1 MTGAGTQQ
9 AGERR
14 VALVTGARRGIGR
27 AIACQLADAGFD
39 LVVNDIVDDATTAD
53 TLQELAARGSGVEFV
68 RSDLADLGSHAALV
82 DTAYRRFGRLDV
94 LVNNAGMQ
102 VRRRGDL
109 LDVTP
114 ERFDELL
121 GINLRGTF
129 FLTQEAAR
137 RMLADAPPACARAIV
152 LVTSSNAHLVS
163 AEKGEYCISKSA
175 LSMAAKLFALRLAE
189 AEIPVFEI
197 RPGLIRTDMTME
209 VRDKYGEQIARGL
222 SPMRR
227 WGEPDDVGRAVATLV
242 SGGVPFATGLAI
254 DIDGGL
260 LIPRL

>member
-1 MTGAGTQQ
+1 MTAAGMQQ
-9 AGERR
+9 AGARR

-27 AIACQLADAGFD
+27 AIACHLADAGFD
-39 LVVNDIVDDATTAD
+39 LVVNDIVDDETTAD
-53 TLQELAARGSGVEFV
+53 TLRELAARGAGVEFV
-68 RSDLADLGSHAALV
+68 RSDLADIAAHAALV
-82 DTAYRRFGRLDV
+82 DTAYRRFGRFDV

-137 RMLADAPPACARAIV
+137 RMLADPPPASVRTIV

-163 AEKGEYCISKSA
+163 VEKGEYCISKSA

-197 RPGLIRTDMTME
+197 RPGLIRTDMTLE

-227 WGEPDDVGRAVATLV
+227 WGEPDDIGRAVETLV
-242 SGGVPFATGLAI
+242 SGRLPFATGLAI

-260 LIPRL
+260 IIPRL